1 MAICRQSQ
9 RGKSNNPDNPN
20 QNICALRVAQ
30 AIGVA
35 DKVRYLHTFSDLK
48 RAANKGGW
56 AFRSRKSSIK
66 TLTVGGCRKDLKKI
80 TEKENKYAPVVAG
93 YVIHVQGH
101 VLLLDEDGNT
111 VVDTAPRKVDRR
123 KILNCYALIRKDQE
137 NISKILSECSSST
150 PDRVYVGG
158 RRVQ

>member
-1 MAICRQSQ
+1 MATCRQSQ
-9 RGKSNNPDNPN
+9 RSKSNNSNNPN
-20 QNICALRVAQ
+20 KNICALKVAQ

-35 DKVRYLHTFSDLK
+35 DEVRYLHTWSDLK

-93 YVIHVQGH
+93 YVIHVEGH
-101 VLLLDEDGNT
+101 VLLLNEQGET

-123 KILNCYALIRKDQE
+123 KIVNCYALIRRTQE
-137 NISKILSECSSST
+137 NISKILSDCSSGT
-150 PDRVYVGG
+150 PDRVYVGT
-158 RRVQ
+158 RRIR